1 MDICNHAISSWG
13 KDLDMKC
20 ENNKV
25 YGYIF
30 RIPAKN
36 DKLIRNNPKVI
47 ILSVQ
52 KLSGV
57 LFTTKGNGGLQEA
70 NERYSEI
77 KKEYESLQSSL
88 IKEILEETMKYTK
101 YFEKASSILSH
112 LDVIVSFSLCVTN
125 AKNEYVCPEIK
136 EMGNEIEISES
147 RHPILECQDDI
158 EFISNSYSMNKT
170 NKRFLIISGPNMGGK
185 STYIRELG
193 LLIVMSQIGSYI
205 PASSATVSI
214 IDSIYARIGAGD
226 IQLKGI
232 STFMSEMVEASNI
245 LKCVN
250 ENSLI
255 IIDELGRGTS
265 TYDGFGL
272 AWAISKYIIKEI
284 KCYCLFATH
293 FHEMCDIEDEDEKVV
308 VNLHVSG
315 IVSDD
320 SSNGNGNKNIT
331 MLYNIENGRCDESYG
346 INVGL
351 LTGFPDEVI
360 ENAKRKGEEL
370 SENKNKMRKLIKFK
384 DDTPKN
390 QESLKKF
397 VQMNISYENN
407 NNIDSIFV

>member
-1 MDICNHAISSWG
+1 MNICNNAKSSWG
-13 KDLDMKC
+13 KDLDLKC
-20 ENNKV
+20 DNNKI

-30 RIPAKN
+30 RISAKN

-57 LFTTKGNGGLQEA
+57 LFTTKGNGGLQDA

-88 IKEILEETMKYTK
+88 IKEILEETIKYTS
-101 YFEKASSILSH
+101 YFEKSSSILSH
-112 LDVIVSFSLCVTN
+112 LDVIVSFSLCVKN
-125 AKNEYVCPEIK
+125 AKNEYICPEIK
-136 EMGNEIEISES
+136 EMGNEIEIMES

-158 EFISNSYSMNKT
+158 EFINNNYSLNKK

-193 LLIVMSQIGSYI
+193 ILIVMSQIGSYI
-205 PASSATVSI
+205 PASKAVISI

-272 AWAISKYIIKEI
+272 AWSISKYIIKEK

-315 IVSDD
+315 IVSND
-320 SSNGNGNKNIT
+320 GNNNENIT

-351 LTGFPDEVI
+351 LTGFPVEVI
-360 ENAKRKGEEL
+360 ESAKRKGEEL

-384 DDTPKN
+384 EDNLKN
-390 QESLKKF
+390 QEMLKKF
-397 VQMNISYENN
+397 VKLNLNAEIT
-407 NNIDSIFV
+407 NNIDSIFI